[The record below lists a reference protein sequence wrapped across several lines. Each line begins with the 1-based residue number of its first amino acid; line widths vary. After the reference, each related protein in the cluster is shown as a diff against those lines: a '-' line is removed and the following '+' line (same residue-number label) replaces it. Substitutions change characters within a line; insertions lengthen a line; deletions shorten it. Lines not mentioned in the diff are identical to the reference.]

1 MRRAR
6 ESRAGAI
13 VPHAGTSLA
22 YGARMFHFLL
32 ASLLLACGGR
42 DREPAALDAAVDDA
56 ATRDA
61 AHAEDGGSTDAAA
74 SDAALADAGAPGDCT
89 IIPYT
94 GPSELDVFALRDR
107 LVSTLHARGHTATSG
122 EVGGEAIY
130 LQNVRFGA
138 EGDVIAAALAFLDE
152 ATELPIALD
161 ELETTFPNP
170 TVRLV
175 FRRRVGAIAAPFFRP
190 AFDMHV
196 LDDGSI
202 FSIAINTAIVYA
214 SDTDAMRLAACS
226 PASPPEAA
234 LRARPAVFTGLEFVG
249 CGPSG
254 EYSYTLA
261 PEDRV
266 EWEGEIVWDALFDR
280 MTGARSW
287 HPRRN
292 ARITIDPANYWPTID
307 RADCFCPER
316 GAGFE
321 AQIDASTGELLD
333 YTPGLDCVVC

>member
-1 MRRAR
+1 MSFAI
-6 ESRAGAI
+6 ETAG
-13 VPHAGTSLA
+13 GTSLA
-22 YGARMFHFLL
+22 YRARMSRFLL

-42 DREPAALDAAVDDA
+42 DRDVGSFDA
-56 ATRDA
+56 
-61 AHAEDGGSTDAAA
+61 GSTDASASDTARPDDGGSIDAA
-74 SDAALADAGAPGDCT
+74 PRDAALSDAGAPGDCAV
-89 IIPYT
+89 IPYT

-138 EGDVIAAALAFLDE
+138 EGDVVMAALAFLDE
-152 ATELPIALD
+152 ATELPIAID
-161 ELETTFPNP
+161 EFEITTPNP

-175 FRRRVGAIAAPFFRP
+175 FRRRVGSIAAPFFRP

-214 SDTDAMRLAACS
+214 SDADAMRLSACS
-226 PASPPEAA
+226 PASPPDAA
-234 LRARPAVFTGLEFVG
+234 LRARATVFTGLEFVG

-266 EWEGEIVWDALFDR
+266 EWEGDVVWEALRDR
-280 MTGARSW
+280 TTGTTTW
-287 HPRRN
+287 HPRRD
-292 ARITIDPANYWPTID
+292 ARITIDPANYWPTIN
-307 RADCFCPER
+307 RSDCFCPER

-321 AQIDASTGELLD
+321 ARIDASTGAVLD

>member
-1 MRRAR
+1 
-6 ESRAGAI
+6 
-13 VPHAGTSLA
+13 
-22 YGARMFHFLL
+22 MFRFFL

-42 DREPAALDAAVDDA
+42 DRDLGASDAGSTDG

-61 AHAEDGGSTDAAA
+61 ALADGGTGTDAGTR
-74 SDAALADAGAPGDCT
+74 DAALDAGEPGDCAV
-89 IIPYT
+89 IPYT
-94 GPSELDVFALRDR
+94 GPSEVDVFALRDR

-138 EGDVIAAALAFLDE
+138 EGDVVTAALAFLDE
-152 ATELPIALD
+152 ATELPIAID
-161 ELETTFPNP
+161 ELEITTPNP

-214 SDTDAMRLAACS
+214 SPEDAMRLAACS
-226 PASPPEAA
+226 PPTPPDAA

-266 EWEGEIVWDALFDR
+266 EWEGDIVWEALRDR
-280 MTGARSW
+280 MTGTTTW
-287 HPRRN
+287 HPRRD

-321 AQIDASTGELLD
+321 AQIDASTGAILS